1 MGAEV
6 NPMSLITPLEPST
19 GGAHHPTSVLME
31 SHRSV
36 HTTLFGRIESAVA
49 SSCGSVHAVNED
61 AHSALDESG
70 TMFVVADGV
79 GGGAMAALA
88 SRHLVT
94 HLHAQ
99 LNGHRIGAAGI
110 REAVMSADRAIAKSI
125 AEVTDLAGA
134 ATMALCAAANV
145 FASKWAVAWVGD
157 CRVYQLAADRDQP
170 LQALTLDDT
179 FEHLTETPPPGG
191 APDDPARMV
200 GNGAVSHA
208 NVAFTHV
215 GHGDLLLMCSDGVHK
230 FVDTKDLTHLLRGQS
245 SLARRCEDI
254 IALARANGSI
264 DDATALVVLRDGM
277 AMQRPLW
284 IDRLVHH
291 ERTRR

>member
-1 MGAEV
+1 
-6 NPMSLITPLEPST
+6 MSLITPLEPST
-19 GGAHHPTSVLME
+19 GGAHGATDALME
-31 SHRSV
+31 SHQSV

-49 SSCGSVHAVNED
+49 SSCGSVHSVNED
-61 AHSALDESG
+61 SHSALDESG
-70 TMFVVADGV
+70 TMFVLADGV

-88 SRHLVT
+88 SRYLVA

-110 REAVMSADRAIAKSI
+110 REAVMSADRAITKRI
-125 AEVTDLAGA
+125 AEVTDRAGA
-134 ATMALCAAANV
+134 ATMALCASANV
-145 FASKWAVAWVGD
+145 FASKWVVAWVGD

-170 LQALTLDDT
+170 LHGLTLDDT
-179 FEHLTETPPPGG
+179 FEHLNETPPPSSSR
-191 APDDPARMV
+191 DDPARMV
-200 GNGAVSHA
+200 GNGAVSQA
-208 NVAFTHV
+208 NVVFTHV

-230 FVDTKDLTHLLRGQS
+230 FVDTKDLTCLLRGQA

-277 AMQRPLW
+277 VVQRPLW
-284 IDRLVHH
+284 IDRLVNH